1 MFPVRDNLRKE
12 RLPAVTLTLVALN
25 TLIYFW
31 DRQWHFSGPNVVFAD
46 LAMRPQ
52 EVMRALGDSPNIDKF
67 PLGTL
72 FTSMFLHA
80 NLVHLLGNVIF
91 LMVFGPSIERVM
103 GGWRYVLYYIF
114 WGVAASVTQV
124 YVHPN
129 SVGSVLGASGAI
141 GGILGAYFVLFP
153 SSKIEVIVPILLFLS
168 FEIAAWILLGAWF
181 LIQILLPQDGV
192 ANWAHVG
199 GFLAGMVTVLIIGRK
214 ALLRNDDA
222 PELLPATPI

>member
-1 MFPVRDNLRKE
+1 M
-12 RLPAVTLTLVALN
+12 
-25 TLIYFW
+25 
-31 DRQWHFSGPNVVFAD
+31 
-46 LAMRPQ
+46 
-52 EVMRALGDSPNIDKF
+52 
-67 PLGTL
+67 
-72 FTSMFLHA
+72 
-80 NLVHLLGNVIF
+80 
-91 LMVFGPSIERVM
+91 
-103 GGWRYVLYYIF
+103 
-114 WGVAASVTQV
+114 
-124 YVHPN
+124 
-129 SVGSVLGASGAI
+129 
-141 GGILGAYFVLFP
+141 GAYFVLFP